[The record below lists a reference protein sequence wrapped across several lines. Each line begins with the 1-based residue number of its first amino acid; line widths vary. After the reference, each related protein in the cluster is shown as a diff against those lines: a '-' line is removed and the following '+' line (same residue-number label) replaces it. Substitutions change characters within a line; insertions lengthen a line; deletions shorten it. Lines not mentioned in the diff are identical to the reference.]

1 MYICI
6 CMYPLSTPKHILWFN
21 SCNTFPLSLYL
32 FFFFLRAFFG
42 CLLVLIGID
51 LCVEWLWGARTKMA
65 APEYAVNVLTFL
77 FCLVGGV
84 EAGIALGFIAS
95 MIAFITGYAAVPT
108 MTTSSVIKLT
118 HTHTHTP
125 TSF

>member
-1 MYICI
+1 
-6 CMYPLSTPKHILWFN
+6 
-21 SCNTFPLSLYL
+21 
-32 FFFFLRAFFG
+32 
-42 CLLVLIGID
+42 VLIGID

-77 FCLVGGV
+77 FCLIGGV

-108 MTTSSVIKLT
+108 MTTSSVIKLN
-118 HTHTHTP
+118 TP
-125 TSF
+125 PPPPNLFLNIHILVLDFCVFHSNKEENNKK